1 MIAVPVKTLKER
13 LTEFAWMFAFC
24 SIGALGLEY
33 LHVTDV
39 EKEKTEAFKLG
50 FATAKKLLEQP
61 LTEDQQAAIA
71 VKWWSDS
78 DDIKGARQ
86 RLCTNV
92 HGNALKG
99 SK

>member
-1 MIAVPVKTLKER
+1 MDWGFTTLFSVVIVASLWYIHEHYANQREIAAYQK
-13 LTEFAWMFAFC
+13 
-24 SIGALGLEY
+24 
-33 LHVTDV
+33 
-39 EKEKTEAFKLG
+39 G
-50 FATAKKLLEQP
+50 FATAKQLLEQP

-78 DDIKGARQ
+78 DDMKGARQ